1 MKITPLDIRQKTFE
15 KQLRGYDKEEVSSF
29 LTYLSQEWEKVMEEK
44 NMLQVKFEQA
54 DKEARK
60 LREIENSLFKTLK
73 TAEDTGASIIEHA
86 NKTAD
91 LILKEAQMNADLM
104 ESDSKSKARNVLEQA
119 ENQSKEIVEDLKE
132 EVKLLIDSYAS
143 LQTQREIII
152 KNLKN
157 LASDTLEN
165 IRQNQDGFEKVD
177 LSLHTQ
183 RVKEMQRRGTY
194 QTPVPSIS
202 SNNIPLPTASDM
214 PPEEENT
221 EDRPDVEQATTSRT
235 DLTDSVDRSEDA
247 PESSTEK
254 PKEKNSGSFF
264 DQFD

>member
-44 NMLQVKFEQA
+44 NMLQIKFEQA

-60 LREIENSLFKTLK
+60 LREIEDSLFKTLK

-104 ESDSKSKARNVLEQA
+104 ESDSKSKARNILEHA

-132 EVKLLIDSYAS
+132 EVRLLIDSYAS
-143 LQTQREIII
+143 LQTQREIIL

-157 LASDTLEN
+157 LANDTLEN
-165 IRQNQDGFEKVD
+165 IRQNQDGFQKID
-177 LSLHTQ
+177 LSIHTQ

-194 QTPVPSIS
+194 QPPVTPFSSDNVPLS
-202 SNNIPLPTASDM
+202 TASEVAPLEDE
-214 PPEEENT
+214 PEN
-221 EDRPDVEQATTSRT
+221 RPEVEQSTTSRT
-235 DLTDSVDRSEDA
+235 DLTDSNDQSDA
-247 PESSTEK
+247 ALDSLSEK